1 MIGHHLLEGKIASLP
16 KPYAILLRTGSTR
29 STDAA
34 ATTIPHS
41 DREVD
46 INNNT
51 DNDVEEDDAMVVDL
65 AGPDQ
70 VEADGSALQGGSSA
84 GWVIA
89 GIVKKKIVFSKRPMP
104 VIGKK

>member
-1 MIGHHLLEGKIASLP
+1 M
-16 KPYAILLRTGSTR
+16 
-29 STDAA
+29 
-34 ATTIPHS
+34 
-41 DREVD
+41 
-46 INNNT
+46 NNNT

-65 AGPDQ
+65 SGPDQ
-70 VEADGSALQGGSSA
+70 AEADDSALQGGSNA

>member
-1 MIGHHLLEGKIASLP
+1 M
-16 KPYAILLRTGSTR
+16 
-29 STDAA
+29 
-34 ATTIPHS
+34 
-41 DREVD
+41 
-46 INNNT
+46 NNNT
-51 DNDVEEDDAMVVDL
+51 DNDVEEGDAMVVDL

-70 VEADGSALQGGSSA
+70 VEADDGTLQGGSSA